1 MRDLRKHMAWYLRGL
16 PDRVARC
23 ASGSR
28 LVDGLAELDD
38 LLGALDGPDGPGL
51 ATPYPAEADG
61 PRGRQ
66 GSPAKVV
73 LPENWLAD
81 PEDASV
87 PAGAELMHSGG

>member
-1 MRDLRKHMAWYLRGL
+1 MAWYLRGFPVGGPL
-16 PDRVARC
+16 RQRFATVA
-23 ASGSR
+23 S
-28 LVDGLAELDD
+28 LAELDD
-38 LLGALDGPDGPGL
+38 LIAELDGPDGPGL

-66 GSPAKVV
+66 GSAAKVV
-73 LPENWLAD
+73 LPENWLSD